1 MLKTGDTLPVVQV
14 LDDEEK
20 IVSTKDLVG
29 KPLVVFF
36 YPKADTPGCTS
47 ECKQFRDLYEKVLA
61 AGARIVGVSRDTP
74 AAQKKFK
81 EKHELPFTLL
91 ADTESKLCDAF
102 GVIVEKSMYGIKKM
116 GFQRST
122 FLFDEQGTLIHV
134 WPKVEVDGHADDVVR
149 RIPVKVS

>member
-1 MLKTGDTLPVVQV
+1 MLKAGDALPVVQV
-14 LDDEEK
+14 LDQEEK
-20 IVSTKDLVG
+20 MLSTSDLLG

-81 EKHELPFTLL
+81 EKYELPFTLL

-102 GVIVEKSMYGIKKM
+102 GVIVEKTMFGIQKT
-116 GFQRST
+116 GLQRST
-122 FLFDEQGTLIHV
+122 FLFDEKGKLIHV